1 MLQCLLALAM
11 HIHLAQTSPDDPYKD
26 MLQAPSL
33 PPLSPRMTN
42 TFLPKMSDLGMKASW
57 LADEFGVPV
66 RLTKRQRLLI
76 KLERAAGAMLSD
88 LER

>member
-1 MLQCLLALAM
+1 MQCLLALAM
-11 HIHLAQTSPDDPYKD
+11 HLQTAEASTDAPYKG

-42 TFLPKMSDLGMKASW
+42 TFLPKMSDLGTKASW

-66 RLTKRQRLLI
+66 RLTKRQRLLM
-76 KLERAAGAMLSD
+76 KLESAAGAMLSD
-88 LER
+88 LDR